1 MQGQHRRRPVASAL
15 PSVTLR
21 LFACALMAMTS
32 GGCGRS
38 GIERI
43 VVSGKVTYQ
52 GHPIQRGQIRFAPT
66 KDSKGPIS
74 GADIIDGEYLVDAK
88 GGVPVGTHSVR
99 IEAYREETRVAR
111 EAPPPGVQIESLVV
125 NTQYLP
131 DQFNTRTQLEVQ
143 IEGGSGRFTKDF
155 ELND

>member
-1 MQGQHRRRPVASAL
+1 
-15 PSVTLR
+15 
-21 LFACALMAMTS
+21 MAMTS

-52 GHPIQRGQIRFAPT
+52 GHSIQRGQIRFAPT
-66 KDSKGPIS
+66 KGSKGPIS

-111 EAPPPGVQIESLVV
+111 EPPPPGVQIESLVV

-131 DQFNTRTQLEVQ
+131 EQFNTRTQLEVQ